1 MYSEVESH
9 GAIVK
14 ISSQRSLLKHA
25 PLVVTL
31 AGGVNA
37 ERWFEEEKVRIEARY
52 RKLLKSSVEFEKRIR
67 NRWRQKNR
75 EKNAHIARLEARIA
89 KLELELRTLRIDPEE
104 DTVADRSTKERKLL
118 TLMVNDMGMVDI
130 EVTEMVGMEKEVRG
144 LPDEELDQ
152 MLASRLDLP
161 YPVDAEVM
169 DRSLARIEEPERLSQ
184 GGSYTGAPDMSHEP
198 RPDERPAGEG

>member
-1 MYSEVESH
+1 VLSGTLV
-9 GAIVK
+9 G
-14 ISSQRSLLKHA
+14 
-25 PLVVTL
+25 VVTDEFDRRL
-31 AGGVNA
+31 
-37 ERWFEEEKVRIEARY
+37 EEERTRVERRY
-52 RKLLKSSVEFEKRIR
+52 REVLKNSVAFEKRIR
-67 NRWRQKNR
+67 ERWRQKNR

-130 EVTEMVGMEKEVRG
+130 EETEMVGMEKEVRG